1 MKTVIL
7 TILVFGVFIMLH
19 ESGHFLFAKLFH
31 VKVEEFS
38 FGMGPKLWSRIK
50 RGTQYTIRAFPIGG
64 YVAMEGEDDAGSGT
78 VVREKIVSAA
88 EGGPLYEKPAWQRFI
103 IMAAGAV
110 MNVILGFIILI
121 VVTAMSGLIG
131 TTTVAVFDEDSVSAN
146 YLQAGDEIIKVN
158 GYNTRFYGDAT
169 FQMLRDQD
177 GTIDF
182 TLIRDGEV
190 MEVTVPF
197 RTEELSDGIT
207 GMHMDF
213 KFLGEP
219 VNFSN
224 TITYAWHWTF
234 SLVKQ
239 VWYSVIDVFTG
250 RYGLQAISGPVGTAT
265 IISQASSQG
274 LRSFLLLVAYITINV
289 GVFNLLPLPALDG
302 GRILFVLIEMILRRP
317 VPLRFEAWVHRIGII
332 LLLGLIAI
340 VTFSD
345 IIKLIH

>member
-7 TILVFGVFIMLH
+7 TILVFGVIIMLH

-64 YVAMEGEDDAGSGT
+64 YVAMEGEDDAGSGA

-190 MEVTVPF
+190 MEVMNQLRDLAYTKIALVGLESVPAGDPAAVSGTTPGATAARLPEPCVAMPTNALITPSTVPK
-197 RTEELSDGIT
+197 RPMSGLTEPIVASHGRCR
-207 GMHMDF
+207 
-213 KFLGEP
+213 P
-219 VNFSN
+219 SRSRS
-224 TITYAWHWTF
+224 APA
-234 SLVKQ
+234 
-239 VWYSVIDVFTG
+239 SVS
-250 RYGLQAISGPVGTAT
+250 RM
-265 IISQASSQG
+265 
-274 LRSFLLLVAYITINV
+274 R
-289 GVFNLLPLPALDG
+289 
-302 GRILFVLIEMILRRP
+302 
-317 VPLRFEAWVHRIGII
+317 
-332 LLLGLIAI
+332 
-340 VTFSD
+340 
-345 IIKLIH
+345 

>member
-7 TILVFGVFIMLH
+7 TILVFGVIIMLH

-64 YVAMEGEDDAGSGT
+64 YVAMEGEDDAGSGA

-88 EGGPLYEKPAWQRFI
+88 EGSPLYEKPAWQRFI
-103 IMAAGAV
+103 IMAAGA
-110 MNVILGFIILI
+110 M
-121 VVTAMSGLIG
+121 TGLIG

>member
-1 MKTVIL
+1 
-7 TILVFGVFIMLH
+7 
-19 ESGHFLFAKLFH
+19 
-31 VKVEEFS
+31 
-38 FGMGPKLWSRIK
+38 
-50 RGTQYTIRAFPIGG
+50 
-64 YVAMEGEDDAGSGT
+64 
-78 VVREKIVSAA
+78 
-88 EGGPLYEKPAWQRFI
+88 
-103 IMAAGAV
+103 
-110 MNVILGFIILI
+110 
-121 VVTAMSGLIG
+121 
-131 TTTVAVFDEDSVSAN
+131 
-146 YLQAGDEIIKVN
+146 
-158 GYNTRFYGDAT
+158 
-169 FQMLRDQD
+169 
-177 GTIDF
+177 
-182 TLIRDGEV
+182 
-190 MEVTVPF
+190 
-197 RTEELSDGIT
+197 
-207 GMHMDF
+207 MH
-213 KFLGEP
+213 G
-219 VNFSN
+219 
-224 TITYAWHWTF
+224 HWTF

>member
-7 TILVFGVFIMLH
+7 TILVFGVIIMLH

-50 RGTQYTIRAFPIGG
+50 RDTQYTIRAFPIGG
-64 YVAMEGEDDAGSGT
+64 YVAMEGEDDAGSGA

-158 GYNTRFYGDAT
+158 GYNEDLLEWGHEDAEFAYRLHFAGVRKKALKMGGIMYHLYHKEASKAQENMHKDVLNQVKKERLVRCT
-169 FQMLRDQD
+169 NGIDQY
-177 GTIDF
+177 
-182 TLIRDGEV
+182 L
-190 MEVTVPF
+190 
-197 RTEELSDGIT
+197 
-207 GMHMDF
+207 
-213 KFLGEP
+213 
-219 VNFSN
+219 
-224 TITYAWHWTF
+224 
-234 SLVKQ
+234 
-239 VWYSVIDVFTG
+239 
-250 RYGLQAISGPVGTAT
+250 
-265 IISQASSQG
+265 
-274 LRSFLLLVAYITINV
+274 
-289 GVFNLLPLPALDG
+289 
-302 GRILFVLIEMILRRP
+302 
-317 VPLRFEAWVHRIGII
+317 
-332 LLLGLIAI
+332 
-340 VTFSD
+340 
-345 IIKLIH
+345 

>member
-7 TILVFGVFIMLH
+7 TILVFGVIIMLH

-64 YVAMEGEDDAGSGT
+64 YVAMEGEDDAGSGA

-88 EGGPLYEKPAWQRFI
+88 EGSPLYEKPAWQRFI

-182 TLIRDGEV
+182 TAR
-190 MEVTVPF
+190 
-197 RTEELSDGIT
+197 
-207 GMHMDF
+207 
-213 KFLGEP
+213 
-219 VNFSN
+219 
-224 TITYAWHWTF
+224 
-234 SLVKQ
+234 
-239 VWYSVIDVFTG
+239 
-250 RYGLQAISGPVGTAT
+250 
-265 IISQASSQG
+265 
-274 LRSFLLLVAYITINV
+274 
-289 GVFNLLPLPALDG
+289 
-302 GRILFVLIEMILRRP
+302 
-317 VPLRFEAWVHRIGII
+317 
-332 LLLGLIAI
+332 
-340 VTFSD
+340 
-345 IIKLIH
+345 

>member
-7 TILVFGVFIMLH
+7 TILVFGVIIMLH

-64 YVAMEGEDDAGSGT
+64 YVAMEGEDDAGSGA

-146 YLQAGDEIIKVN
+146 YLLAGDEIIKVN
-158 GYNTRFYGDAT
+158 GYNTQFYGDAT

-177 GTIDF
+177 GTPMHGTGPSPSLSRCGILSLMSLLADMACRQSVVQWALRRLSHRHLRRGF
-182 TLIRDGEV
+182 VLSFCLWPISPSMLVYLICCLCRHW
-190 MEVTVPF
+190 ME
-197 RTEELSDGIT
+197 D
-207 GMHMDF
+207 
-213 KFLGEP
+213 
-219 VNFSN
+219 
-224 TITYAWHWTF
+224 
-234 SLVKQ
+234 
-239 VWYSVIDVFTG
+239 
-250 RYGLQAISGPVGTAT
+250 
-265 IISQASSQG
+265 ASY
-274 LRSFLLLVAYITINV
+274 SFL
-289 GVFNLLPLPALDG
+289 
-302 GRILFVLIEMILRRP
+302 
-317 VPLRFEAWVHRIGII
+317 
-332 LLLGLIAI
+332 
-340 VTFSD
+340 S
-345 IIKLIH
+345 K

>member
-7 TILVFGVFIMLH
+7 TIFVFGVIIMLH

-64 YVAMEGEDDAGSGT
+64 YVAMEGEDDAGSGA

-158 GYNTRFYGDAT
+158 GYNEDLLEWGHEDAEFAYRLHFAGVRKKALKMGGIMYHLYHKEASKAQENMHKDVLNQVKKERLVRCT
-169 FQMLRDQD
+169 NGIDQY
-177 GTIDF
+177 
-182 TLIRDGEV
+182 L
-190 MEVTVPF
+190 
-197 RTEELSDGIT
+197 
-207 GMHMDF
+207 
-213 KFLGEP
+213 
-219 VNFSN
+219 
-224 TITYAWHWTF
+224 
-234 SLVKQ
+234 
-239 VWYSVIDVFTG
+239 
-250 RYGLQAISGPVGTAT
+250 
-265 IISQASSQG
+265 
-274 LRSFLLLVAYITINV
+274 
-289 GVFNLLPLPALDG
+289 
-302 GRILFVLIEMILRRP
+302 
-317 VPLRFEAWVHRIGII
+317 
-332 LLLGLIAI
+332 
-340 VTFSD
+340 
-345 IIKLIH
+345 